1 MKVNQLVKH
10 MVTIKFTTCYPCE
23 LKIDMLHEKNVD
35 FDRDQS
41 ANFKAISNF
50 TLRC

>member
-1 MKVNQLVKH
+1 

-41 ANFKAISNF
+41 ANFKAVRKFNSQMLIISKQP
-50 TLRC
+50 